1 MVKRAIW
8 IACVAAMTV
17 ATRAHA
23 EDDGGRAAYVK
34 ATRYFEA
41 EEFRAALPYFEKA
54 YEQSGHRPATIF
66 GLAQCLRSLRRYDDA
81 IVYFKEYIATEPD
94 NASEVRETLTLL
106 EEIAAKQ
113 RRDREAE
120 AAKKAEEDKRAE
132 EAAALREREE
142 AERREAERA
151 AAIAEA
157 EARARE
163 AAEAVIESAPPP
175 PPPSTA
181 VATAPA
187 PTAEQDDSVL
197 SSPVFWIIT
206 GAAVVGG
213 AVALGVVA
221 TSKESTYGGTADVV
235 LQPLGGRR

>member
-1 MVKRAIW
+1 MKRAIW
-8 IACVAAMTV
+8 IACVAVMAV

-23 EDDGGRAAYVK
+23 QDDGGRAAYVK

-41 EEFRAALPYFEKA
+41 EEFRAALPYFERA

-66 GLAQCLRSLRRYDDA
+66 GLAQCLRSLRRYEDA

-132 EAAALREREE
+132 EAAALRQREE
-142 AERREAERA
+142 AEQREAERA

-175 PPPSTA
+175 PPTAA

-187 PTAEQDDSVL
+187 PAPQDDGSVL

-221 TSKESTYGGTADVV
+221 TSQESTYGGTADVV

>member
-8 IACVAAMTV
+8 IVCVATMAV

-41 EEFRAALPYFEKA
+41 EEFRAALPYFEQA

-66 GLAQCLRSLRRYDDA
+66 GLAQCLRSLRRYEDA
-81 IVYFKEYIATEPD
+81 IGYFKEYLATDPE
-94 NASEVRETLTLL
+94 NASEVLETLSLL

-120 AAKKAEEDKRAE
+120 AAKKAEEDQRAE

-157 EARARE
+157 ELRARE
-163 AAEAVIESAPPP
+163 AAEAVLESTP
-175 PPPSTA
+175 PPPSSAA
-181 VATAPA
+181 VATVPAPA
-187 PTAEQDDSVL
+187 TEEDDSVL

-221 TSKESTYGGTADVV
+221 TSQASTYGGTADVV
-235 LQPLGGRR
+235 LRPLGGRR